1 MLPPL
6 VSAASGSGWEK
17 DILDTGVFCNAL
29 VLTLWNLANSQTDCQ
44 KQSNENASWD
54 DYIPLHLRLYIFIGV
69 GLSALLV
76 LTIRAM
82 REPQRV
88 EPSNKNRLHVLF
100 LYAIMNNHRSVLEL
114 AGIMK
119 KNTNTMKAIE
129 ENPYR
134 IIGVF
139 SNSPTKEKVANM
151 NKLKA
156 FIKVGKNVSF
166 PLDLDGI
173 LSTITR
179 TEERITAANSK
190 LTLPADQLKYAQF
203 WFLKDGPLDD
213 VAFNHLFAG
222 DMAKAVDIW
231 SKKDSVSSLQ
241 NRVVCALIKED
252 YSTACSCAEKLYSQ
266 FADSFVSMVA
276 GDTVKGG
283 ELGFEFLDGL
293 AAEVGASNLLP
304 HITNN
309 TWRQHLNSA
318 AVAPVIESLQ
328 AAIETAKASRGKGST
343 ARYNAGLKLMNGT
356 KSLLTQLNQL
366 LPKSDMQYQMVVDK
380 LANEILQCGIDYFND
395 SEEDNAPDKAM
406 TLQSYAQSIAVGQ
419 MTKDRCK
426 ENVDILKK
434 IGPEYK
440 VQKEMNRLAELLKRF
455 NAEPSMF
462 DRSASLISEIS
473 GRHNLWDIENF
484 IDKCK
489 PDLMSIKQKLGAY
502 NDLYIKISSAVASS
516 AINALVD
523 NINKAQ
529 ALAQFSSDKSSIR
542 SSISSAVSIMSKI
555 SSLDMS
561 SQCRSYFNNNNATL
575 NRINSQLTPSSSG
588 GCYIATMAYGD
599 YDHPQVMV
607 LRQFRDDY
615 LDKRDWGKQF
625 IKYYYAHSP
634 IWVEHLKDHKLI
646 NRSIRKVLDFFVFFL
661 KKCY

>member
-1 MLPPL
+1 
-6 VSAASGSGWEK
+6 
-17 DILDTGVFCNAL
+17 
-29 VLTLWNLANSQTDCQ
+29 
-44 KQSNENASWD
+44 
-54 DYIPLHLRLYIFIGV
+54 
-69 GLSALLV
+69 
-76 LTIRAM
+76 
-82 REPQRV
+82 
-88 EPSNKNRLHVLF
+88 
-100 LYAIMNNHRSVLEL
+100 
-114 AGIMK
+114 
-119 KNTNTMKAIE
+119 MKAIE
-129 ENPYR
+129 DNPYR

-139 SNSPTKEKVANM
+139 SNSPKKEKVANM

-156 FIKVGKNVSF
+156 FIKVGRSVSF

-173 LSTITR
+173 LPSVSR
-179 TEERITAANSK
+179 TEDSIAAADSK
-190 LTLPADQLKYAQF
+190 LTLPADQLKHAQF
-203 WFLKDGPLDD
+203 WFVKDGPFDE

-222 DMAKAVDIW
+222 DMAKAVEIW

-241 NRVVCALIKED
+241 NRVVCALIKDD
-252 YSTACSCAEKLYSQ
+252 YTTACSCAEKLYSQ
-266 FADSFVSMVA
+266 FAESFVSAVA

-283 ELGFEFLDGL
+283 NLGHDFLDSMAG
-293 AAEVGASNLLP
+293 EVSASKLLP

-309 TWRQHLNSA
+309 DWRQHLSSA
-318 AVAPVIESLQ
+318 AVAPVINGIQ
-328 AAIETAKASRGKGST
+328 AAIDTAKASRGKGSA
-343 ARYNAGLKLMNGT
+343 ARYNAGVKLMNDT
-356 KSLLTQLNQL
+356 KSLLTQINQL

-419 MTKDRCK
+419 MAKDRCR
-426 ENVDILKK
+426 ENVNILKK

-440 VQKEMNRLAELLKRF
+440 VQKEMARLAELLKRF

-473 GRHNLWDIENF
+473 GRHNLWEIENF
-484 IDKCK
+484 IDRCK

-502 NDLYIKISSAVASS
+502 NDLYVKISSAVASS

-575 NRINSQLTPSSSG
+575 NRINSQLMPSSSG

-634 IWVEHLKDHKLI
+634 VWVEHLKDHKLI
-646 NRSIRKVLDFFVFFL
+646 NRSIRKALDFFVFFL